1 MADAVVA
8 GPFDAV
14 GVVAGALDDTGIGP
28 VAALGVEVLLAADAG
43 PDGRED
49 VLPLVRGERPP
60 GLWRGGRCGRCG

>member
-14 GVVAGALDDTGIGP
+14 GVVAGSLDDPGIGP
-28 VAALGVEVLLAADAG
+28 VAALRVEVLLAADVG
-43 PDGRED
+43 PDCRED

-60 GLWRGGRCGRCG
+60 GQWRGGRRGRCG